1 MGQNS
6 APMRDERRNKNK
18 GRVAR
23 AELMPEPIRMAKAPS
38 MKDLNSEVGNLPSI
52 AKGSVK
58 RIKSGRAN
66 RT

>member
-18 GRVAR
+18 GKIAG
-23 AELMPEPIRMAKAPS
+23 AEVKPEPIRMAKAPS

-52 AKGSVK
+52 KAGRVQ

-66 RT
+66 KS